1 MIGCDIIY
9 ELIFRDSPAEE
20 HPPKGWECSPV
31 AQIRLISSFHRVK
44 PGHRYLRST
53 AKVERGRHAVN
64 LMDVVSLLENA
75 FSAVAAVFAA
85 EFYGMFFS
93 LLATSIRPL
102 CDHIMHD
109 CHEGLAR
116 TRRQLASAYAV
127 VLFIGISKE
136 RKKEMIE
143 LFTPAMERL
152 MSKGIN
158 DL

>member
-9 ELIFRDSPAEE
+9 ELIFRGSPAEE

-102 CDHIMHD
+102 CDHI
-109 CHEGLAR
+109 A
-116 TRRQLASAYAV
+116 TRDLQGPDVNWRPHMQWYFSSA
-127 VLFIGISKE
+127 FRKKE
-136 RKKEMIE
+136 RKK
-143 LFTPAMERL
+143 
-152 MSKGIN
+152 
-158 DL
+158 